1 MKSLRLVIV
10 TLVFAVL
17 TAPTNAQWAVID
29 GANLSQNTLSQLH
42 SAAQLTNQLTQL
54 AHEVQMLENQAQ
66 HLKNLNFTTLP
77 SLMSTLATTV
87 SLIDR
92 TQSMAFNLAQTQ
104 QTLTTTYPVSYGS
117 TVSFGQ
123 LNSDSLS
130 RWQTSHDAL
139 STAMQVQSQA
149 SQNFAADQE
158 TLSSL
163 MTRSS
168 GSVGALQ
175 GMQATNELLGLVTR
189 QLMQSQQLALTQ
201 GRAQS
206 LELSRTVESDA
217 MARKVRQS
225 FMTTTTPYTPQS
237 VNF

>member
-1 MKSLRLVIV
+1 MKSLRLVIA
-10 TLVFAVL
+10 TLTFAVL
-17 TAPTNAQWAVID
+17 AAPTYAQWAVID

-54 AHEVQMLENQAQ
+54 AHEVQMLDNQAQ

-77 SLMSTLATTV
+77 SLLSTLSTTV
-87 SLIDR
+87 NLIDR

-117 TVSFGQ
+117 TVSFDQ
-123 LNSDSLS
+123 LGSDSLL

-149 SQNFAADQE
+149 SQNFAADQD

-206 LELSRTVESDA
+206 LELSRAVESDA
-217 MARKVRQS
+217 MARQVRQS
-225 FMTTTTPYTPQS
+225 FMTTTTQYTPQP

>member
-1 MKSLRLVIV
+1 MKSLRLVVV
-10 TLVFAVL
+10 TLTFVVL
-17 TAPTNAQWAVID
+17 AAPTYAQWAVID

-77 SLMSTLATTV
+77 SLLSTLATTV
-87 SLIDR
+87 NLIDR

-117 TVSFGQ
+117 TVGFDQ
-123 LNSDSLS
+123 LGSDSLL

-149 SQNFAADQE
+149 SQNFGADQE

-189 QLMQSQQLALTQ
+189 QLMQSQQLSLTQ

-206 LELSRTVESDA
+206 LELSRAVESDA
-217 MARKVRQS
+217 MARQVRQS
-225 FMTTTTPYTPQS
+225 FMTTGTMYTPRP

>member
-1 MKSLRLVIV
+1 MKSLRLVIATV
-10 TLVFAVL
+10 AFAVL
-17 TAPTNAQWAVID
+17 TAPTYAQWAVID

-77 SLMSTLATTV
+77 SLLSTLATTV
-87 SLIDR
+87 NLIDR

-104 QTLTTTYPVSYGS
+104 QTLTMTYPVSYGS
-117 TVSFGQ
+117 SVSFDQ

-149 SQNFAADQE
+149 SQNFGADQE
-158 TLSSL
+158 ALSSL

-189 QLMQSQQLALTQ
+189 QLMQGQQLALTQ

-206 LELSRTVESDA
+206 LELSRAVESDA
-217 MARKVRQS
+217 MARQVRQR
-225 FMTTTTPYTPQS
+225 FMTTTTTYTPQPVS
-237 VNF
+237 F